1 MIKKILLKS
10 VGCFDDSTG
19 ADFEPTLVNFIY
31 GSNGSGKTT
40 ISNVI
45 DDESI
50 FPSCSIDRGLQA
62 PIKSLVYNQNF
73 IEKNFEQTNELKG
86 IFTLGEGNQNEVN
99 AIITKKADL
108 DTILKNILGLNTTIK
123 SKSEEL
129 LLLENG
135 FEQNCWDVYTKYKDI
150 FSNAFTGFK
159 NSKSNYKAKIL
170 QEFQTNTSTLSTYE
184 QLEKRANDVL
194 NQEVERLPI
203 IPPFLPAEI
212 DQLEKDSIFSTRI
225 IGKDDVDIVTIILKL
240 NNSDWVRQGI
250 KFYEVNDDIC
260 PFCQQDTDEHFKRQL
275 EEYFDETYLT
285 QINTLK
291 LSSEKYIL
299 EVQSLIKILDN
310 YKIEN
315 HKYIDYEIFDITK
328 QLIESTL
335 EKNILSIKNKEKEPT
350 TSITLD
356 SITLHIKKISEIITE
371 SIKATTVHNT
381 LSTNIASERD
391 ILKKEIWKFI
401 IEEIRPVFAIY
412 YTSKTGITSAIIAC
426 EKRVTENNVLKTQ
439 ALSEIEILEK
449 SITNIIDTI
458 NTINKTLKSFGFANF
473 ELKESQTETGHYEIL
488 RPNGVKAL
496 KTLSEG
502 EKTFLTFLYFY
513 HLINGSI
520 DQGNITE
527 DKIIVIDDPIS
538 SLDSSVLFIVSNL
551 CRKIIA
557 DCQNHIGNIK
567 QVFILTHNVYF
578 HKEVTF
584 ISTGYKTGGISYW
597 TVNKRADNSIIKK
610 HDKNPVQTS
619 YDLLWQ
625 EIRNNDEINNLTVY
639 NTLRRILE
647 YYFKILG
654 KVKDD
659 NLLNKFEGSDKIIGN
674 SLLSWINDGS
684 HMINDDI
691 FVSTDSEMVEKYL
704 EIFKRIFIEENQIEH
719 YNMMMRI
726 EEVITV

>member
-1 MIKKILLKS
+1 MIKSILLKS

-19 ADFEPTLVNFIY
+19 AHFEPTLINFIY

-40 ISNVI
+40 ISNII
-45 DDESI
+45 DEESL
-50 FPSCSIDRGLQA
+50 FPSCTIDRGLQA
-62 PIKSLVYNQNF
+62 PIKSLVYNHNF
-73 IEKNFEQTNELKG
+73 IENNFEQTNELKG

-108 DTILKNILGLNTTIK
+108 DTIQKTILGLNTTIK
-123 SKSEEL
+123 SKSDEL
-129 LLLENG
+129 LTSENG
-135 FEQNCWDVYTKYKDI
+135 FEQNCWEVYTKYKDI

-170 QEFQTNTSTLSTYE
+170 QEFQLNTSNLSTYE

-203 IPPFLPAEI
+203 ISPFSPTEI
-212 DQLEKDSIFSTRI
+212 EQLEKDNIFSTRI
-225 IGKDDVDIVTIILKL
+225 IGKDDVDIATIILKL

-260 PFCQQDTDEHFKRQL
+260 PFCQQETDERFKKQL

-291 LSSEKYIL
+291 VSSEKYIL
-299 EVQSLIKILDN
+299 NVQSLIKILDN

-350 TSITLD
+350 INITLD

-381 LSTNIASERD
+381 LSTNITSERD
-391 ILKKEIWKFI
+391 ALKKEIWKFI
-401 IEEIRPVFAIY
+401 IEEIRPVFTVYNA
-412 YTSKTGITSAIIAC
+412 SKTSITSAITAC
-426 EKRVTENNVLKTQ
+426 EKRVKENNDLKSQ
-439 ALSEIEILEK
+439 ASSEIEILEK

-458 NTINKTLKSFGFANF
+458 NTINKTLKSFGFVNF
-473 ELKESQTETGHYEIL
+473 ALKESQTETGHYEIL
-488 RPNGVKAL
+488 RPNGVQAL
-496 KTLSEG
+496 RTLSEG

-538 SLDSSVLFIVSNL
+538 SLDSSILFIVSNL
-551 CRKIIA
+551 CRKIIT
-557 DCQNHIGNIK
+557 DCQNQIGNIK

-610 HDKNPVQTS
+610 HEKNPVQTS

-625 EIRNNDEINNLTVY
+625 EIRNIDEINNLTVF

-691 FVSTDSEMVEKYL
+691 FVSTDSEMVGKYL
-704 EIFKRIFIEENQIEH
+704 EIFKRIFVEESQIEH

-726 EEVITV
+726 DV